1 MSLED
6 RVSELTEAIKENSN
20 LLREILAAGKARA
33 AEGKA
38 LAEEKA
44 SKARVAEKDEDPA
57 PKAASKRKTEG
68 KGKALTVVD
77 ARKMSGIF
85 MRVDDE
91 EERERR
97 KAVIAKLLDDYEA
110 RTVTDLP
117 E

>member
-6 RVSELTEAIKENSN
+6 RVSELTEAIKENNS

-38 LAEEKA
+38 PAEEKA
-44 SKARVAEKDEDPA
+44 GKARVAEKDEDPA
-57 PKAASKRKTEG
+57 PKAASKRKTEGKG

-97 KAVIAKLLDDYEA
+97 KA
-110 RTVTDLP
+110 
-117 E
+117 